1 MLYYINSYYII
12 LNHIILYYIIY
23 HIYII
28 IYIQTFWWT
37 EIGRTLT
44 YMNSNLPL
52 VATAKCPERGRQGDG
67 RVPHV
72 LRSLGRW
79 EHDEYMMINQR
90 NGLESGS
97 LFDKAPGRK
106 VMFD

>member
-1 MLYYINSYYII
+1 MIHIIKTYILIYII
-12 LNHIILYYIIY
+12 LYVTSY
-23 HIYII
+23 IYIK
-28 IYIQTFWWT
+28 YIHTFWWT

-67 RVPHV
+67 QVPHV
-72 LRSLGRW
+72 SRSLGRW
-79 EHDEYMMINQR
+79 EHDEYMMINQW